1 MYRVR
6 ASPSPAR
13 KACMPIR
20 ILVADDDPTIRM
32 LLRRLLETH
41 ACWEVC
47 GEATNGSEAVEQAAQ
62 LSPDVIILDFAM
74 PVKNGLQAGRELS
87 QTQPALR
94 MLLISVQA
102 ISKALASAARKAG
115 FRGAVM
121 KLRGSEVVRGVEA
134 LLREE
139 DFFQLQGSAGA
150 A

>member
-1 MYRVR
+1 MNRVNDPR
-6 ASPSPAR
+6 SLVR
-13 KACMPIR
+13 KGCMPIR
-20 ILVADDDPTIRM
+20 ILVADDDPTIRL

-47 GEATNGSEAVEQAAQ
+47 AEASNGAEAVDQAGRLA
-62 LSPDVIILDFAM
+62 PDVIILDFAM

-87 QTQPALR
+87 QAEPSTR
-94 MLLISVQA
+94 MLLISVQS
-102 ISKALASAARKAG
+102 ISKALANAARNAG

-121 KLRGSEVVRGVEA
+121 KSRGSEVVRGVEA

-139 DFFQLQGSAGA
+139 DFFQLDGSAGA

>member
-1 MYRVR
+1 
-6 ASPSPAR
+6 
-13 KACMPIR
+13 
-20 ILVADDDPTIRM
+20 
-32 LLRRLLETH
+32 
-41 ACWEVC
+41 
-47 GEATNGSEAVEQAAQ
+47 VEQAAQ